1 MQPKP
6 DPVRDDR
13 IREEAAREATKE
25 AEEKALK
32 KWSKE
37 LEMSSMKFKA
47 QLDMKQETIN
57 TLTMKLE
64 SQVTLC
70 EKTNEDLKR
79 L

>member
-1 MQPKP
+1 
-6 DPVRDDR
+6 
-13 IREEAAREATKE
+13 
-25 AEEKALK
+25 
-32 KWSKE
+32 
-37 LEMSSMKFKA
+37 MSSMKFKA